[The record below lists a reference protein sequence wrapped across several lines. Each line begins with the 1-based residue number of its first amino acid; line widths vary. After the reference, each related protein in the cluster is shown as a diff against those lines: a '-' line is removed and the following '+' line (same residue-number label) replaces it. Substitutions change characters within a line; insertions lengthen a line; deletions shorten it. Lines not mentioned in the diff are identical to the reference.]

1 LFERLVNKAA
11 RANTLVIAARK
22 RTLTLCPAIP
32 PHRSDKILQTREF
45 CGAIVVVDGEW
56 RPAISAS
63 DAPPPSQTCAQ
74 YMLYNG
80 TAALQRSLSFTKSFI
95 RRSTYTVIAMGILDT
110 VGEIAGA
117 VAAVE
122 VTEKVDPEAGLL
134 TKGIAAIAG
143 FKGAG
148 ALESLVEKKEDGAD
162 AQAPDA
168 DSDNAASQ
176 A

>member
-1 LFERLVNKAA
+1 
-11 RANTLVIAARK
+11 
-22 RTLTLCPAIP
+22 
-32 PHRSDKILQTREF
+32 
-45 CGAIVVVDGEW
+45 
-56 RPAISAS
+56 
-63 DAPPPSQTCAQ
+63 
-74 YMLYNG
+74 MLYNG
-80 TAALQRSLSFTKSFI
+80 TAALRRSLSFTKSFI

-122 VTEKVDPEAGLL
+122 ATEKVDPEAGLL

-168 DSDNAASQ
+168 DSDNTASQ